1 MRRTGGCPQ
10 TAASPSDHF
19 SFLHAARN
27 FCRSLPCRPLASAC
41 LEHSTDFALRS
52 LVAGALGAVAISAFA
67 APKLITSATQTGSR
81 YFMSRLLGVVTHQ
94 SIMEPRRASTPLLH
108 LIHRRQMQR
117 RNVGKRHR
125 EALALEAGKPDRV
138 GGGRTGR
145 SRGLLQ
151 DRERRAAGERI
162 DNDG

>member
-67 APKLITSATQTGSR
+67 APKLISRATQTGSR

-94 SIMEPRRASTPLLH
+94 SINGTRAGVDTAIAPHPPLPGAVPQS
-108 LIHRRQMQR
+108 RQ
-117 RNVGKRHR
+117 
-125 EALALEAGKPDRV
+125 A
-138 GGGRTGR
+138 
-145 SRGLLQ
+145 
-151 DRERRAAGERI
+151 
-162 DNDG
+162 